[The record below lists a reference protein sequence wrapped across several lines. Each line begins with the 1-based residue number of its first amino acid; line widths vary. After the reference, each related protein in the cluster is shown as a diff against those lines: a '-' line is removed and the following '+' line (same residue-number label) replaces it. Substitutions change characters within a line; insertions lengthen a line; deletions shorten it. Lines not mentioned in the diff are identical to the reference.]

1 MVGGPI
7 FLWMV
12 AGSEWLDHRMPQV
25 ISWALKRYAKLDTR
39 DYAGLLHL
47 AGPYAVAE
55 LAVQQE
61 DWLSDKTLQDLRLPE
76 DGVVALGI
84 TKHDGRDIGH

>member
-1 MVGGPI
+1 M

-12 AGSEWLDHRMPQV
+12 AGSEWLDHRMSQV

-55 LAVQQE
+55 LAVQRE

-76 DGVVALGI
+76 HGFVALGI